1 MYRRKRLAFL
11 AWNLK
16 NFSKIHAGK
25 AGSATHGICLAGLAT
40 QNRRYAVFLTEH
52 RLFLVFIRKDILTS
66 RFQWVMA
73 WEAAFHRE
81 VPHSPPQSDQSGS
94 PEKARHC
101 HWGQNL
107 LSEWKRQC
115 HLFLFLTLIVRIQ
128 CKKVTPIITFF
139 QKKERASFPSWKTGS
154 KFRSCL
160 LLSEL

>member
-1 MYRRKRLAFL
+1 MESEKFF
-11 AWNLK
+11 K
-16 NFSKIHAGK
+16 NSCGK
-25 AGSATHGICLAGLAT
+25 GGFRNTRHLSCRIGT

-73 WEAAFHRE
+73 WEAAFHRV
-81 VPHSPPQSDQSGS
+81 VPHSPPLPDQWGS

-101 HWGQNL
+101 RWGQNL
-107 LSEWKRQC
+107 LAEWKRQC

-139 QKKERASFPSWKTGS
+139 QKKERASFPSRKTGS